1 MKNVLGKFLLLAVL
15 LFAALPS
22 WGQKRIYT
30 KGYKIQDFKSKTTKV
45 VLGGRPSMDAAIR
58 QEVTSLWTIS
68 PYEFCTQAQY
78 EKQKTSPDNYF
89 LHVEAVKGFIYLTLS
104 KGGKNEDKDA
114 LNKPFTIVSVPIAG
128 DRDKSGR
135 ECIFMPA
142 YISMIQDYTEAA
154 MDSESVAYS
163 GIRAIRKHRPGGTTV
178 ISDPD
183 EAARAFQER
192 RSGTA
197 VQVIITPTGD
207 PSEKP
212 RVKYTFGT
220 EDYRLYAFSRL

>member
-104 KGGKNEDKDA
+104 KGGKSEDKDA

-142 YISMIQDYTEAA
+142 YISMIQDYTEA
-154 MDSESVAYS
+154 
-163 GIRAIRKHRPGGTTV
+163 

>member
-15 LFAALPS
+15 LSAALPS

-30 KGYKIQDFKSKTTKV
+30 KGYKIQDFKSK
-45 VLGGRPSMDAAIR
+45 
-58 QEVTSLWTIS
+58 EVTSLWTIS

-178 ISDPD
+178 RPPVHSRS
-183 EAARAFQER
+183 AAAAPPCR
-192 RSGTA
+192 
-197 VQVIITPTGD
+197 
-207 PSEKP
+207 
-212 RVKYTFGT
+212 
-220 EDYRLYAFSRL
+220 

>member
-1 MKNVLGKFLLLAVL
+1 
-15 LFAALPS
+15 
-22 WGQKRIYT
+22 
-30 KGYKIQDFKSKTTKV
+30 
-45 VLGGRPSMDAAIR
+45 MDAAIR